1 MEYIQRKVFLTKYL
15 RPFDSDGDGVM
26 DSLILSATTKTIQI
40 PLTQSYDDMGIYD
53 ISDEETVDIIDINS
67 VFNDGIPGGS
77 VTQPTGTTTTTI
89 SWGTGTINYVTTG
102 DTIDLGSSS
111 STTNS
116 ATITFCSDTTALN
129 YQQLSL
135 TSNGSVLINS
145 DGTTVEYPSP
155 QPKFM
160 DDLSTCKYNNGGVIP
175 TDGGVTVGSEVIECL
190 TTNYTPTKW
199 VDFQLTAKSNADTHC
214 ASLGKTSV
222 RISPTAPSAPTPLCN
237 GGLPGGSVFN
247 GVSNCTTTSRQRQ
260 IGTRPAGNVGEIA
273 VYITEYNHKYCFY
286 CQG

>member
-26 DSLILSATTKTIQI
+26 DSLVLSATTKTIQI

-67 VFNDGIPGGS
+67 VFNDGIPGGN

-89 SWGTGTINYVTTG
+89 SWGTGTIGYITTG
-102 DTIDLGSSS
+102 DTINLGSSS

-116 ATITFCSDTTALN
+116 TTITFCNDKTALN

-135 TSNGSVLINS
+135 TSNGYVLINS

-160 DDLSTCKYNNGGVIP
+160 DDLSTCQYNNSGVIP
-175 TDGGVTVGSEVIECL
+175 TNDGVTVGSEVIVCL
-190 TTNYTPTKW
+190 TSNYTPANW
-199 VDFQLTAKSNADTHC
+199 VDYQLTAKSNADTHC

-222 RISPTAPSAPTPLCN
+222 RISPPAPSVPTPLCN
-237 GGLPGGSVFN
+237 GGLPSGDVFN
-247 GVSNCTTTSRQRQ
+247 GVSNCTTTSKQQQVGTITVGQGVQ
-260 IGTRPAGNVGEIA
+260 IPK
-273 VYITEYNHKYCFY
+273 YITVYEHKYCFY